1 MGKPEMGRVERGL
14 IACAALALGVSSVML
29 ALGTLPSRI
38 EAQDSGR
45 LVPWMISWGLAWVAV
60 LSGVA
65 VAGFL
70 LAAARRAK

>member
-1 MGKPEMGRVERGL
+1 VGRVERS
-14 IACAALALGVSSVML
+14 IIVIAALILAGIGVLL

-45 LVPWMISWGLAWVAV
+45 LVPWMISWGLAWVAA
-60 LSGVA
+60 LSAVA

-70 LAAARRAK
+70 LGGRRAR

>member
-1 MGKPEMGRVERGL
+1 MSRVERGVL
-14 IACAALALGVSSVML
+14 AFAALAVAVISVML

-60 LSGVA
+60 VSSVA
-65 VAGFL
+65 VAGIL
-70 LAAARRAK
+70 LAASRRAK

>member
-1 MGKPEMGRVERGL
+1 MSRVERRIL
-14 IACAALALGVSSVML
+14 AFAALAVAAISVML
-29 ALGTLPSRI
+29 ALGTLPPRM
-38 EAQDSGR
+38 EARDSGR

-60 LSGVA
+60 LSSLA

>member
-1 MGKPEMGRVERGL
+1 MGRVEKSL
-14 IACAALALGVSSVML
+14 TAIAALILPGIGVMV

-70 LAAARRAK
+70 LAGRRAR

>member
-1 MGKPEMGRVERGL
+1 MSRVERS
-14 IACAALALGVSSVML
+14 ITAVAALALAAISVML

-45 LVPWMISWGLAWVAV
+45 LVPWIISWGLAWVAV
-60 LSGVA
+60 LAGVA

-70 LAAARRAK
+70 LVPGRRAK